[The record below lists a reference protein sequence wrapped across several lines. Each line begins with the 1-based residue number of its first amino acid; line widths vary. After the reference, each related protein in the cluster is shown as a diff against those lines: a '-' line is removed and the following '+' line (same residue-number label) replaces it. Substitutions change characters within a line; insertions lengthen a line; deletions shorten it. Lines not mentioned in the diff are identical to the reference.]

1 MYQLQ
6 MPLPL
11 TGYKHKFN
19 KVVHPKTN
27 KISLFRILKKFHNL
41 NNVLE
46 AKFCSIM

>member
-19 KVVHPKTN
+19 KVVHPKQIKYPYFVFW
-27 KISLFRILKKFHNL
+27 KISHFK
-41 NNVLE
+41 
-46 AKFCSIM
+46 